1 MDIRKGDTV
10 LVITGKYKG
19 RKGRVLR
26 TMPSEDRLI
35 VEGVNMIKRATKA
48 NPQKNIKG
56 GIVEREAPIAVSNVL
71 LLDPEAGKPTRVG
84 IRVEGVNMMKRHTRP
99 SSRNQQGG
107 IVERERPIH
116 VSNVMA
122 WCEAAGKPSKIVR
135 KVLQDGS
142 RVRVFKVNGETISE

>member
-26 TMPSEDRLI
+26 TMPSEDR
-35 VEGVNMIKRATKA
+35 MI
-48 NPQKNIKG
+48 
-56 GIVEREAPIAVSNVL
+56 
-71 LLDPEAGKPTRVG
+71 
-84 IRVEGVNMMKRHTRP
+84 VEGVNMMKRHTRP